1 MLEYWIVILKM
12 WMSIGFSEILMEFI
26 HRQQLVFLILICFS
40 ILLHMLMYI
49 SNTSYICME
58 EDRSSICD
66 TGCRP
71 LLEAIREKMRIQF
84 TAEGT
89 QQICALFKKRN
100 AGQDDVR
107 VMQFLHE
114 VLREIYDIYSINFT
128 ENQDLMD
135 NLALH
140 LQNLRNRCKHGMLI
154 KNPLLSELKQSFVLI
169 YDIAAYI
176 AIRFQEQTGYVL
188 DENEISFIALHIMN
202 GIKSIKTSIVRI
214 TLINSYGNYVTHI
227 IQQKIT
233 GFNRCEDDR
242 LLLHV

>member
-1 MLEYWIVILKM
+1 M
-12 WMSIGFSEILMEFI
+12 
-26 HRQQLVFLILICFS
+26 
-40 ILLHMLMYI
+40 
-49 SNTSYICME
+49 
-58 EDRSSICD
+58 
-66 TGCRP
+66 
-71 LLEAIREKMRIQF
+71 
-84 TAEGT
+84 
-89 QQICALFKKRN
+89 FKKRN

-202 GIKSIKTSIVRI
+202 GI
-214 TLINSYGNYVTHI
+214 
-227 IQQKIT
+227 
-233 GFNRCEDDR
+233 
-242 LLLHV
+242 